1 MTQSTARQTINN
13 WLLGVGLATLD
24 PGLSDLD
31 FANGLRRA
39 IAERVGKT
47 PELFEQAEPAAAWIA
62 EMGAS
67 VGKMTSYM
75 AR

>member
-1 MTQSTARQTINN
+1 MTQSARKTIND
-13 WLLGVGLATLD
+13 WLLGLSLPTLD

-39 IAERVGKT
+39 IAERAGKP
-47 PELFEQAEPAAAWIA
+47 PELFDQAAPAAAWIE

>member
-1 MTQSTARQTINN
+1 MTGSNARQTINE
-13 WLLGVGLATLD
+13 WLLGVGLPTLD
-24 PGLSDLD
+24 PALSDLD

-39 IAERVGKT
+39 IAERAGKT
-47 PELFEQAEPAAAWIA
+47 PELFDQAAPAAAWIE

-75 AR
+75 PR